1 MLDKDTPPQSPKM
14 RASFS
19 SDDEMMEEDMY
30 EVIDIEE
37 GNSESENL
45 SDDEDDRDLPMDIA
59 EEASSQNDDA
69 VYVFRGHAQS
79 KESLIKFWSN
89 VIYKPIMNIH

>member
-1 MLDKDTPPQSPKM
+1 MLHKDTPPQSPKM

-30 EVIDIEE
+30 EVIDLEE
-37 GNSESENL
+37 GNLDESENL
-45 SDDEDDRDLPMDIA
+45 SDEEDDRDLSMDVA

-69 VYVFRGHAQS
+69 AYVFRGHAQS
-79 KESLIKFWSN
+79 KKSFILE
-89 VIYKPIMNIH
+89 